1 MIDRDNERMFR
12 NEKKT
17 SGIVM
22 LVQLVSYFL
31 YGDGP
36 ADNGID
42 AISAIYN

>member
-1 MIDRDNERMFR
+1 MVDRDNERMFR
-12 NEKKT
+12 IEKKT

-22 LVQLVSYFL
+22 LVLLVSYFL

-42 AISAIYN
+42 TITAIYN